1 MSPADFEDL
10 ARDLIGRELGVRF
23 EAFGPGPDGGI
34 DGRHASAEGATILQ
48 AKHYRLS
55 DFAALARV
63 MRRERK
69 SIDALGPA
77 RYVLV
82 TSRPLLPDNKDIL
95 AEIVG
100 PALGSLDDILGCEDV
115 NGLLRQHPEVVK
127 SHVKLWL
134 SSAAVLE
141 RVLHAASHNFTTLTE
156 RDIRAKLKVFAE
168 NPSLK
173 SGRDI
178 LEKQRM
184 LIVSGPPGVGKTTLA
199 EMLCYAYLGEE
210 WELISIR
217 NLEEGFARIDD
228 AKRQVFFFDD
238 FLGRIALDERA
249 LSKQDSD
256 LARFISRVR
265 RTPSARFILTTRAYI
280 YEQAR
285 LMSEALS
292 DSKLNVSRY
301 VLDVG
306 IYTRRIRARIL
317 YNHLIVAGVPEPHI
331 AALLN
336 SGAIKKIVDHDHYNP
351 RIIEWMTEADRLG
364 EIAPTE
370 YPDAF
375 LKALKNPERIWDK
388 AFRTHIPRRCQ
399 HVLISLFLCS
409 DYSAAIE
416 DVEEVFCGIHPAL
429 CRKYAV
435 SSDPKD
441 FEDALRAVE
450 GSFIVLENG
459 SARFVNPSVRDYL
472 AGYLKD
478 VALLKV
484 IAEGVP
490 TLRAARNLHDHFK
503 KQESLEQVDRA
514 EFTRKLVGLCSR
526 ATQVGMW
533 RPMANE
539 PTSFRIY
546 ELSNIDRIELL
557 VEWWRLSD
565 EQAFLR
571 AAEAIAQKGG
581 AAFSPWSDGRKLPV
595 VLAKLRT
602 TKGRYSVPVLAQSL
616 ETALSELLD
625 SCLDPDDIERVL
637 DSAEK
642 HQAKLPPKIFSDI
655 DAAIR
660 TIIETLPYNLDHI
673 DAESTLDDWHERIEK
688 LGERVGAAASDL
700 RHVQTAIESRL
711 GMIREAE
718 SGENDLSFTGMDEL
732 DLDLFDDDDL
742 SNLFAPLVSGEH

>member
-156 RDIRAKLKVFAE
+156 RDIRAKLKVYAE

-238 FLGRIALDERA
+238 FLGRIERYEDTRNFPAVKGPSYLSVHLRFGTISPRLLARTAHRLMREGNPGATTWLSELVWRDFYFQILHHHPHVVGQSFKPAYDAIAWETGPEADALFAAWCEGRTGYPLVDAAMAQINQTGYMHNRLRMVVASFLVKDLGIDWRRGEA
-249 LSKQDSD
+249 YFATHLNDFD
-256 LARFISRVR
+256 LAANNGGWQWASSSGCDAQPYFRIFNPVSQSEKFDPEGKFIR
-265 RTPSARFILTTRAYI
+265 RYLPQLAALPTKALHAPWLARPL
-280 YEQAR
+280 ELQ
-285 LMSEALS
+285 E
-292 DSKLNVSRY
+292 
-301 VLDVG
+301 
-306 IYTRRIRARIL
+306 
-317 YNHLIVAGVPEPHI
+317 AGV
-331 AALLN
+331 
-336 SGAIKKIVDHDHYNP
+336 
-351 RIIEWMTEADRLG
+351 RLG
-364 EIAPTE
+364 DT
-370 YPDAF
+370 YP
-375 LKALKNPERIWDK
+375 
-388 AFRTHIPRRCQ
+388 
-399 HVLISLFLCS
+399 
-409 DYSAAIE
+409 
-416 DVEEVFCGIHPAL
+416 
-429 CRKYAV
+429 
-435 SSDPKD
+435 
-441 FEDALRAVE
+441 
-450 GSFIVLENG
+450 
-459 SARFVNPSVRDYL
+459 
-472 AGYLKD
+472 
-478 VALLKV
+478 
-484 IAEGVP
+484 
-490 TLRAARNLHDHFK
+490 
-503 KQESLEQVDRA
+503 
-514 EFTRKLVGLCSR
+514 
-526 ATQVGMW
+526 
-533 RPMANE
+533 
-539 PTSFRIY
+539 
-546 ELSNIDRIELL
+546 
-557 VEWWRLSD
+557 
-565 EQAFLR
+565 
-571 AAEAIAQKGG
+571 
-581 AAFSPWSDGRKLPV
+581 LPV
-595 VLAKLRT
+595 V
-602 TKGRYSVPVLAQSL
+602 
-616 ETALSELLD
+616 E
-625 SCLDPDDIERVL
+625 
-637 DSAEK
+637 
-642 HQAKLPPKIFSDI
+642 H
-655 DAAIR
+655 DAARQR
-660 TIIETLPYNLDHI
+660 TL
-673 DAESTLDDWHERIEK
+673 ERYAVVK
-688 LGERVGAAASDL
+688 TAA
-700 RHVQTAIESRL
+700 
-711 GMIREAE
+711 G
-718 SGENDLSFTGMDEL
+718 
-732 DLDLFDDDDL
+732 
-742 SNLFAPLVSGEH
+742 

>member
-156 RDIRAKLKVFAE
+156 RDIRAKLKVYAE

-292 DSKLNVSRY
+292 DS
-301 VLDVG
+301 
-306 IYTRRIRARIL
+306 
-317 YNHLIVAGVPEPHI
+317 
-331 AALLN
+331 
-336 SGAIKKIVDHDHYNP
+336 
-351 RIIEWMTEADRLG
+351 
-364 EIAPTE
+364 
-370 YPDAF
+370 
-375 LKALKNPERIWDK
+375 
-388 AFRTHIPRRCQ
+388 
-399 HVLISLFLCS
+399 
-409 DYSAAIE
+409 
-416 DVEEVFCGIHPAL
+416 
-429 CRKYAV
+429 
-435 SSDPKD
+435 
-441 FEDALRAVE
+441 
-450 GSFIVLENG
+450 
-459 SARFVNPSVRDYL
+459 
-472 AGYLKD
+472 
-478 VALLKV
+478 
-484 IAEGVP
+484 
-490 TLRAARNLHDHFK
+490 
-503 KQESLEQVDRA
+503 
-514 EFTRKLVGLCSR
+514 
-526 ATQVGMW
+526 
-533 RPMANE
+533 
-539 PTSFRIY
+539 
-546 ELSNIDRIELL
+546 
-557 VEWWRLSD
+557 
-565 EQAFLR
+565 
-571 AAEAIAQKGG
+571 
-581 AAFSPWSDGRKLPV
+581 
-595 VLAKLRT
+595 
-602 TKGRYSVPVLAQSL
+602 
-616 ETALSELLD
+616 
-625 SCLDPDDIERVL
+625 
-637 DSAEK
+637 
-642 HQAKLPPKIFSDI
+642 
-655 DAAIR
+655 
-660 TIIETLPYNLDHI
+660 
-673 DAESTLDDWHERIEK
+673 
-688 LGERVGAAASDL
+688 
-700 RHVQTAIESRL
+700 
-711 GMIREAE
+711 
-718 SGENDLSFTGMDEL
+718 
-732 DLDLFDDDDL
+732 
-742 SNLFAPLVSGEH
+742 